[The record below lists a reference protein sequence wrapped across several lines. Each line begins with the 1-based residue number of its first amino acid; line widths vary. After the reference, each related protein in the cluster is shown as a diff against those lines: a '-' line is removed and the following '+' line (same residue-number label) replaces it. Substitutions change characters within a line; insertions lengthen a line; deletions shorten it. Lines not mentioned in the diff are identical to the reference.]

1 MWERERG
8 RRDSER
14 RNCEESQFYAWSG
27 FQDVRKKPDRH
38 PPASSPG
45 SSGCPWTNKFHT
57 SMVCRICHNN
67 VWCCIGHNTA
77 TEVNAKCFSFQI
89 LGCEQQT
96 ASYRWQYDCDN
107 MQTDE
112 QLSVTASRH
121 FSCTLRTQ
129 ANRGTNGRLVTSS
142 NLSLVTVT
150 FRDAIAKLSS
160 LGWLSTRGRQGL
172 KRKATGG
179 MGDQQHRPR
188 PGEGRSRSA
197 RTGSLPSLLTSRG
210 RCGRSQR
217 RRTVSTVD
225 CSARFGVKFLQSG
238 QV

>member
-1 MWERERG
+1 M
-8 RRDSER
+8 
-14 RNCEESQFYAWSG
+14 
-27 FQDVRKKPDRH
+27 
-38 PPASSPG
+38 
-45 SSGCPWTNKFHT
+45 T
-57 SMVCRICHNN
+57 
-67 VWCCIGHNTA
+67 
-77 TEVNAKCFSFQI
+77 
-89 LGCEQQT
+89 GCEQQT
-96 ASYRWQYDCDN
+96 SSYRWQYDCDN

-160 LGWLSTRGRQGL
+160 LGWLSTGGRQDL

-188 PGEGRSRSA
+188 PWEGRSRSA

-210 RCGRSQR
+210 RCGQVTTAANCVDSRLQC
-217 RRTVSTVD
+217 TVW
-225 CSARFGVKFLQSG
+225 G
-238 QV
+238 QVPSIRSGLEPFPPSWCCAWWAGLSNTEAAHH